1 MNLNKYIDHTVL
13 KATATT
19 KDIEKLCNEAVKYN
33 FYAVCVNGCYVSCA
47 KNLLKDSTVQLAA
60 VVGFPLGAMDTPSK
74 VNEAKEAVKNGA
86 TEIDMVI
93 NVAAL
98 LEGNSD
104 LVYSEIKAIKD
115 AIGSVLLKVII
126 ETCYLSK
133 AQIVEACE
141 LSVKA
146 NAEYVKTSTGFG
158 TGGALLE
165 DVKLMK
171 DTVGDK
177 ALVKASGGI
186 KTKEDAIKFVEAGAD
201 RLGTSSGIQI
211 VSK

>member
-1 MNLNKYIDHTVL
+1 
-13 KATATT
+13 
-19 KDIEKLCNEAVKYN
+19 
-33 FYAVCVNGCYVSCA
+33 
-47 KNLLKDSTVQLAA
+47 
-60 VVGFPLGAMDTPSK
+60 
-74 VNEAKEAVKNGA
+74 
-86 TEIDMVI
+86 
-93 NVAAL
+93 
-98 LEGNSD
+98 
-104 LVYSEIKAIKD
+104 
-115 AIGSVLLKVII
+115 VII
-126 ETCYLSK
+126 ENCYLLK